1 MASQLAFGDYTR
13 AIYGVYAQTGTLHRP
28 TDVHIQ
34 MVPSML
40 WHPPR
45 STRRH
50 QNLIPAAADVSKN
63 VLSVRA

>member
-28 TDVHIQ
+28 TDAHIQ
-34 MVPSML
+34 KDPSKL
-40 WHPPR
+40 WHHTQ
-45 STRRH
+45 STRRP

-63 VLSVRA
+63 VLSVRT